1 MFYSPKEH
9 QKSLVRECSYL
20 QGGIRPLLKVLS
32 GAECILRNPPPLKKS
47 LRFSRFL
54 KPIPGPAYE
63 GMSFGY
69 PVPRSEV
76 IRWPPAR
83 DRHWRVQTSPGA
95 EPCMG
100 GEGGCTWCIMRGR
113 FELRPSGCQWG
124 GGGNDSL
131 NHRSWLYILFTLAAR
146 FWQALLPP
154 LSRGFNAPYRGHPRG
169 RWGG

>member
-100 GEGGCTWCIMRGR
+100 GGGCTWCIMRGR

>member
-1 MFYSPKEH
+1 MFFSPKEH

-100 GEGGCTWCIMRGR
+100 GCTWCIMRGR

-131 NHRSWLYILFTLAAR
+131 NHRSWLYILFTPAAR

-154 LSRGFNAPYRGHPRG
+154 LSRL
-169 RWGG
+169 